1 LRGSISKG
9 FALSDPPEKKRQ
21 SLSLHSQQLS
31 LSNRQPSPSKHSRH
45 ASGPF
50 SPRIAAAP
58 RHILRRVLRARR
70 LLFFA
75 PLLALLWYLH
85 AYPLPSLWARPPEP
99 QCAFMSTVDAFAR
112 DLDRM
117 REEFGETP
125 LSRHSSR
132 SKGHTFSDTGH
143 LMLSDDPNA
152 PHPIPTLLTLGEE
165 RWASLLAS
173 QSQTLSEAV
182 AEYEKRYGR
191 PPPRGFDEWWA
202 FATAHDVVLPD
213 EYDGIHR
220 DLAPFWA
227 LPKEEL
233 KRRLQ
238 AVEDMGE
245 VFILE
250 LRNGT
255 VYVDIKEGGLAW
267 GGTEGRANQT
277 AEYV

>member
-1 LRGSISKG
+1 
-9 FALSDPPEKKRQ
+9 
-21 SLSLHSQQLS
+21 
-31 LSNRQPSPSKHSRH
+31 
-45 ASGPF
+45 
-50 SPRIAAAP
+50 
-58 RHILRRVLRARR
+58 
-70 LLFFA
+70 
-75 PLLALLWYLH
+75 
-85 AYPLPSLWARPPEP
+85 
-99 QCAFMSTVDAFAR
+99 
-112 DLDRM
+112 
-117 REEFGETP
+117 
-125 LSRHSSR
+125 
-132 SKGHTFSDTGH
+132 
-143 LMLSDDPNA
+143 MLSDDPNA